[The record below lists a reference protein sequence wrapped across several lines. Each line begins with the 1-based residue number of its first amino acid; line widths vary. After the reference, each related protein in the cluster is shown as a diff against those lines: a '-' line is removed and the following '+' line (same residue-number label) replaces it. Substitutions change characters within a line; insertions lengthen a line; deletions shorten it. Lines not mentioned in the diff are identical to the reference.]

1 MTIKK
6 CDRCKQEAKN
16 IETCMLPDFSK
27 NGGIIGSYTIY
38 GRPFKYVDLC
48 SKCKGK
54 FEKLLN
60 NFLEDE
66 I

>member
-27 NGGIIGSYTIY
+27 NGGIIGSYIY
-38 GRPFKYVDLC
+38 GRPFKYVDL
-48 SKCKGK
+48 
-54 FEKLLN
+54 
-60 NFLEDE
+60 
-66 I
+66 